1 MKKIAIVIAATLAAT
16 ANAAWQY
23 QQQEDRMTSE
33 KMQFAYIESNN
44 SLNLPFPY
52 AGKNHGTLTVR
63 KQRKAGLEV
72 YLSIEKGQIICP
84 ISSDCKIQVRF
95 DDGKPM
101 DFSGSPSADHDSTI
115 VFLKDAQR
123 FINAASKAKQ
133 ILVQANI
140 YQAGSPIL
148 EFHSGKPLESLEWTR
163 KAVKSR

>member
-1 MKKIAIVIAATLAAT
+1 M
-16 ANAAWQY
+16 
-23 QQQEDRMTSE
+23 
-33 KMQFAYIESNN
+33 
-44 SLNLPFPY
+44 
-52 AGKNHGTLTVR
+52 
-63 KQRKAGLEV
+63 
-72 YLSIEKGQIICP
+72 GQIICP

-101 DFSGSPSADHDSTI
+101 DFPGSPSADHDSTI